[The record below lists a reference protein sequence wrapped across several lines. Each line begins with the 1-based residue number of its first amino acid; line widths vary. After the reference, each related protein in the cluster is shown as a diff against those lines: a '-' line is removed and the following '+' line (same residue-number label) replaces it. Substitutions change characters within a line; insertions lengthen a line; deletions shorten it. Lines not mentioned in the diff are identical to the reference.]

1 MGMKMMH
8 ADDRP
13 TKRSALAAWYRKALA
28 ELERS
33 GQSVAE
39 YAEEIGV
46 TAATLYQWRRRLAHD
61 RRSPAGAATGL
72 VRVRVG
78 RGIVQGDEERSDG
91 LVVRLLRG
99 RSIVVP
105 AGFDA
110 EELARVL
117 EVLEAC

>member
-1 MGMKMMH
+1 MKMMH

-13 TKRSALAAWYRKALA
+13 TKRSALAAWYREALA
-28 ELERS
+28 EMEGS

-46 TAATLYQWRRRLAHD
+46 TPATLYQWRRRLARD
-61 RRSPAGAATGL
+61 RRSPDAAATGL
-72 VRVRVG
+72 VRVRVE
-78 RGIVQGDEERSDG
+78 RGIGQRDEERVDG
-91 LVVRLLRG
+91 LVVRLARG

-110 EELARVL
+110 EELVRIL